1 MRDLLFLTHRIPYPP
16 NKGDKIRAYHMLR
29 YLQQYFR
36 VHLGAFIDQQD
47 DLRHAAAPELCACA
61 SNCLI
66 TLPVRRARCWSARAL
81 LTGEALSVAYYRHR
95 AMQRWVRDTLAQ
107 HRITTALAFSGPMG
121 QYLPPSTRHGPL
133 LRVMDLVDV
142 DSEKWR
148 AYAQQQPW
156 PMAPLYRREAQ
167 RLGAHERQ
175 IAEQFNHTVLV
186 SPAEAALLRE
196 RAPAAAAHIDYVNM
210 GVDSAYFSHDA
221 ADMAPH
227 NPYARYP
234 ADPAI
239 VFTGVLDYPPNVEAV
254 AWFAAQVL
262 PALRQHP
269 RPASFHIVGARPCIQ
284 ALALARLPGVYVH
297 ANVADVRPYLRHA
310 ALAVAPLWL
319 ARGVQSKVLEAMAM
333 QKTVIATPAALE
345 GISAIAGTEVL
356 VAGDAQAFIA
366 HAGRE
371 LDMPGRLGIAARQRV
386 LRDYQWN
393 TNLQRLGRLLGVE
406 DVLSEQQP

>member
-29 YLQQYFR
+29 YLQQHFR

-47 DLRHAAAPELCACA
+47 DLRHVDAPELAACA
-61 SNCLI
+61 SRCLI
-66 TLPVRRARCWSARAL
+66 TLPVQRTRCWSLRAL

-95 AMQRWVRDTLAQ
+95 TMQRWVRHTLDQ
-107 HRITTALAFSGPMG
+107 HRITTALAFSGPMA
-121 QYLPPSTRHGPL
+121 QYLPPATRHGLL

-148 AYAQQQPW
+148 AYAQQRPW
-156 PMAPLYRREAQ
+156 PLAPLYRREAR
-167 RLGAHERQ
+167 RLGAYEGH
-175 IAEQFNHTVLV
+175 IAGQFNHTVLV

-196 RAPAAAAHIDYVNM
+196 RVPAAAAHIDYVNM
-210 GVDSAYFSHDA
+210 GVDSAYFSPDA
-221 ADMAPH
+221 ADIAPE
-227 NPYARYP
+227 NPYAQYSGGHT
-234 ADPAI
+234 I

-254 AWFAAQVL
+254 AWFAEHVL
-262 PALRQHP
+262 PALHP
-269 RPASFHIVGARPCIQ
+269 HSFHIVGARPC
-284 ALALARLPGVYVH
+284 ARVLALGRLSGVHVH

-345 GISAIAGTEVL
+345 GISAVAGTEVL
-356 VAGDAQAFIA
+356 VAADAQDFITQLR
-366 HAGRE
+366 RE
-371 LDMPGRLGIAARQRV
+371 LATPGRLGVAARRRV
-386 LRDYQWN
+386 LRDYQWR
-393 TNLQRLGRLLGVE
+393 TNLQRLGRLLGVDE
-406 DVLSEQQP
+406 VLAEPQP